1 MRFAIL
7 ESLKCAIMRGAAA
20 SRKDTFA
27 GQPAVAGKR
36 CASMGIIRAPA
47 VAPAIA
53 ALALALPL
61 SPSAMDVRAV
71 SPAVTGSPQPHV
83 QPQPRPHASQG
94 GAHDQRYP
102 NANLMPGLVVYP
114 GHRPVHPVRPTHP
127 ISGSPPH
134 HPPPARR
141 VLFVG
146 PAVVVSAPI
155 GYAYMPYW
163 AQELAAPA
171 IAIDGDTFD
180 SGGVRYRLYGIDAPE
195 LGEPLGGRARERLQQ
210 LLAMASVSVIPVTVD
225 VYGRQVAEVI
235 VAGLN
240 VAGVLRAEGF
250 AKP

>member
-1 MRFAIL
+1 
-7 ESLKCAIMRGAAA
+7 
-20 SRKDTFA
+20 
-27 GQPAVAGKR
+27 
-36 CASMGIIRAPA
+36 
-47 VAPAIA
+47 
-53 ALALALPL
+53 
-61 SPSAMDVRAV
+61 VRAV
-71 SPAVTGSPQPHV
+71 SPAAAVPSQTYA
-83 QPQPRPHASQG
+83 QPQPRPHAPHG
-94 GAHDQRYP
+94 GAHQQRYP
-102 NANLMPGLVVYP
+102 YANLMPGLVVLP
-114 GHRPVHPVRPTHP
+114 DHRPAHPVHPTHP
-127 ISGSPPH
+127 IAGSPPH

-171 IAIDGDTFD
+171 IALDGDTFD

-195 LGEPLGGRARERLQQ
+195 LGEPLGERARERLQQ
-210 LLAMASVSVIPVTVD
+210 LLAMAPVSVIPVTVD
-225 VYGRQVAEVI
+225 VYGRQVADVM